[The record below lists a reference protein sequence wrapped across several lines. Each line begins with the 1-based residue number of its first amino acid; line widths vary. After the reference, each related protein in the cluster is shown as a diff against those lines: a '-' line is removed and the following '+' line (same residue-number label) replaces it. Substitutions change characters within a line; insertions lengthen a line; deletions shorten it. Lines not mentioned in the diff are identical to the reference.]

1 MSNLFKIAGNVDWTR
16 ASQYID
22 QIGSET
28 GRATD
33 LILTGNKQQKFL
45 ANTFDDLST
54 AAGGVTIPK
63 SQQVFQKLTKI
74 PDATKV
80 VEETAP
86 KLKEVR
92 NRISMYDALVKQEIR
107 DQLTKNGVGI
117 QDGLELSKILE
128 EADVSHAKLT
138 KLIKDSESETPT
150 ARSIASRAIVMGKF
164 FPQEIDKFNL
174 ITKQSLDTP
183 GKAKDLK
190 GLIRY
195 DK

>member
-22 QIGSET
+22 QISSET
-28 GRATD
+28 ERATD
-33 LILTGNKQQKFL
+33 LILTGNKQHKFL

-54 AAGGVTIPK
+54 VAGGVSIPK
-63 SQQVFQKLTKI
+63 SQQVSQKLTKV

-80 VEETAP
+80 VEETTP
-86 KLKEVR
+86 KLKEVQ
-92 NRISMYDALVKQEIR
+92 NRISMYDSLVKQEIR
-107 DQLTKNGVGI
+107 DQLTKNSVGI
-117 QDGLELSKILE
+117 QDELKFNKILE
-128 EADVSHAKLT
+128 EANASHSKLT
-138 KLIKDSESETPT
+138 KLIKDSESETPN
-150 ARSIASRAIVMGKF
+150 ARSIASRATVIWKF